1 MKNALVINAHQVF
14 DGVSSGNLN
23 RAIIEII
30 IEELKKRDY
39 AIKETNIEA
48 GYDVNEEVNKHAE
61 ANLIILQS
69 PVYWFG
75 NPWIYKKYVDEVFSA
90 GLFQQKLMADDGRS
104 RDNPKKQYGT
114 GGKLIGTK
122 YMLSLTWNAPKEAF
136 GDEEQYLFNGKTV
149 DDLFTFNT
157 ANYKSFGA
165 QILPS
170 FSCFNVMKEPQIDN
184 DILRL
189 RKHFSNILD

>member
-23 RAIIEII
+23 RSIIKII

-75 NPWIYKKYVDEVFSA
+75 NPWMYKKYVDEVFSA
-90 GLFQQKLMADDGRS
+90 GLFQQKLMTDDGRS
-104 RDNPKKQYGT
+104 RDNPQKQYGT

-165 QILPS
+165 EILPA